1 MRTMGLD
8 VGSKTIGVAVSD
20 SLGLTAQGITTIYRR
35 NAKEDVNAVKELAQK
50 YEVELLVLGLPRNM
64 NGTYGPQ
71 VEMVKSFARKLEK
84 ELRLPVCFFDE
95 RLTTVAADK
104 ALMEADL
111 TRKRR
116 REAVNRVAASLIL
129 QGFLDRQG

>member
-35 NAKEDVNAVKELAQK
+35 NSKEDVNAVKELAQK

-71 VEMVKSFARKLEK
+71 VEMVKSFARKLER